1 MAAALMVYAV
11 LELMRVVVPGLG
23 LTSVQATVIAV
34 ISTSVAAA
42 SMIWISSIIGFPLPF
57 ALVIGMPA
65 TIVVTIL
72 SFMVLFGRSLKQD
85 AELRKEMNIFFNVL
99 NCPLTLIF
107 VYPIYLYGFNRLGP
121 LGQSMYLGLLPLIKI
136 MGKNWISYF
145 LGNKYGLMP
154 QLMIFNVDVF
164 NAMYVSSCIQSSK
177 SLSTTFISIAL
188 DVLVAWVSMTDLRI
202 MTKRVFVLRGK
213 LPALHPLKA
222 ASIIDIA
229 VNIIKDDDQ
238 ARIRLSKRRYTFG
251 LSVFKKP
258 DINEISTGRS
268 EYGAP
273 AQVCGPALVFPL
285 KVSDRQLTGVETF
298 EQLPDQ
304 YTKSQQYNL
313 EGVLSE
319 NERQHFVQRT
329 AQVLFTSEFAILVLY
344 AKFIVPFLFA
354 ACTCIVFYMP
364 NRAYYPQLH
373 GYDEELLKAKV
384 GNVAVLGV
392 SQLVLLVVNGFILQR
407 RLGISILHLLSFG
420 LDHGKVMV

>member
-238 ARIRLSKRRYTFG
+238 ARIRLSKRSG
-251 LSVFKKP
+251 S
-258 DINEISTGRS
+258 
-268 EYGAP
+268 
-273 AQVCGPALVFPL
+273 QVCGPALVFPL

>member
-1 MAAALMVYAV
+1 MVYAV
-11 LELMRVVVPGLG
+11 LEQMRVIVPGLG
-23 LTSVQATVIAV
+23 LTSLQATMIAIV
-34 ISTSVAAA
+34 STTVGTA
-42 SMIWISSIIGFPLPF
+42 SMIWISSIVGFPLPF

-65 TIVVTIL
+65 TMTVAIL
-72 SFMVLFGRSLKQD
+72 SFVVLFGRSLKQD

-213 LPALHPLKA
+213 LPAAHPLKT

-229 VNIIKDDDQ
+229 VKIIKDDDR
-238 ARIRLSKRRYTFG
+238 ALSQRRYSFG
-251 LSVFKKP
+251 LAVFKKP
-258 DINEISTGRS
+258 DINEISAGRS
-268 EYGAP
+268 QYG
-273 AQVCGPALVFPL
+273 GPALVFPL
-285 KVSDRQLTGVETF
+285 TVSDRQLTGVETF

-304 YTKSQQYNL
+304 HRKSRRCNL

-319 NERQHFVQRT
+319 NERQRFVQRT
-329 AQVLFTSEFAILVLY
+329 AQVLFTSEFAI
-344 AKFIVPFLFA
+344 F
-354 ACTCIVFYMP
+354 
-364 NRAYYPQLH
+364 
-373 GYDEELLKAKV
+373 
-384 GNVAVLGV
+384 
-392 SQLVLLVVNGFILQR
+392 
-407 RLGISILHLLSFG
+407 
-420 LDHGKVMV
+420 